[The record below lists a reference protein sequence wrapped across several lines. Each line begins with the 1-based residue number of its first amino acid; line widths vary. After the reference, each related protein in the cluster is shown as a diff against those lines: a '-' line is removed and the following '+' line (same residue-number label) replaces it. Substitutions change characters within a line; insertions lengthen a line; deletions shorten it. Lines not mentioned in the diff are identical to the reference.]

1 MARSRRQQR
10 GCCNRSAQP
19 SKPATGRRNPQRN
32 KFRSDVSE
40 FSGRPARPPFVFA
53 ALSLSARRP
62 ISPITR
68 FPVPPSQDITKV
80 HAHVVLRGTEAS
92 FPLQCSFTKN
102 WQPAPEQPSP
112 SRSPPPA
119 ALSVKRWHSIYP
131 CPATW

>member
-1 MARSRRQQR
+1 MARSPRQQR

-53 ALSLSARRP
+53 ALSLSARRT
-62 ISPITR
+62 ISLITR
-68 FPVPPSQDITKV
+68 FPVPPSQDITKI

-92 FPLQCSFTKN
+92 YPIQ
-102 WQPAPEQPSP
+102 
-112 SRSPPPA
+112 RSVTTHWKHDSEHTSSSHITPIVH
-119 ALSVKRWHSIYP
+119 LY
-131 CPATW
+131 TLT